1 MKQARRKFLASS
13 VAGGVALAAMGSL
26 RPIGAYAAQL
36 NSPAVGARSLEEAI
50 KNLGANQMIE
60 SRDILIKAP
69 EIAEDGRVVPIE
81 VVSKLGGTSAISI
94 LIEKNPNPLT
104 ASFAIPTGTQGYVS
118 TRVKV
123 SESSPVHVVVRAGDK
138 FYHAVKEVK
147 ITIGGCGGAPV
158 NS

>member
-1 MKQARRKFLASS
+1 MKQARRKFIAGS

-36 NSPAVGARSLEEAI
+36 NSPAAGARTLEEAI

-69 EIAEDGRVVPIE
+69 EIAENGTVVPIE

-104 ASFAIPTGTQGYVS
+104 ARFSIPTGTQGYVS

-147 ITIGGCGGAPV
+147 VTLGGCGGAPV
-158 NS
+158 NT